1 MSGINTTIGFY
12 NEHALQYA
20 DGTLPNN
27 MSQLCNEFL
36 SLLPNRGVILDL
48 GCGSGRDS
56 RFFIDR
62 GYSVVAVD
70 GSTELCRLAAEII
83 GQPIVCRDFRE
94 YAPEKP
100 LVGIWACA
108 SLLHL
113 IPEEI
118 SGVVSRLAGHLTP
131 EGCFY
136 MSFKYGTFSGERD
149 GRFYTDMNEASLKK
163 LLDDIPALSLIRQK
177 VTKDVRLGHS
187 GEKWLN
193 AFCKKIVPNQRRGNL
208 I

>member
-1 MSGINTTIGFY
+1 MTETTATIDFY
-12 NEHALQYA
+12 NEHAAQYVA
-20 DGTLPNN
+20 DTLPSDL
-27 MSQLCNEFL
+27 SQLHNDFL
-36 SLLPNRGVILDL
+36 SLLPHCGVILDL

-113 IPEEI
+113 TPDEI
-118 SGVVSRLAGHLTP
+118 SGVVARLAGHLIP
-131 EGCFY
+131 GGCFY
-136 MSFKYGTFSGERD
+136 MSFKYGTFSGKRD

>member
-20 DGTLPNN
+20 AGTLPSD
-27 MSQLCNEFL
+27 MSRLHDDFL
-36 SLLPNRGVILDL
+36 SLLPHCGVILDL

-70 GSTELCRLAAEII
+70 GSMELCRLAAKTI
-83 GQPIVCRDFRE
+83 GQPVVCRDFRE
-94 YAPEKP
+94 YEPEDP

-113 IPEEI
+113 TPEEI
-118 SGVVSRLAGHLTP
+118 SGVVNRLAVHLIP
-131 EGCFY
+131 GGCFY
-136 MSFKYGTFSGERD
+136 MSFKYGTFSGERNE
-149 GRFYTDMNEASLKK
+149 RFYTDMNETSLLR
-163 LLDDIPALSLIRQK
+163 LLDSIPALSLIRQK
-177 VTKDVRLGHS
+177 VTEDVRPGHA

-193 AFCKKIVPNQRRGNL
+193 VFCKKLNQRQDDL